1 MSHFNEASR
10 HNTNSP
16 WLQETHPEHPHVE
29 SKGTVY
35 QQHQNINANDVVAE
49 SNIVSTTAL
58 SNRSFSGSNFIDFEI
73 SKNMHILKSATLALQ
88 IVNND
93 LTNELRMPVIFNLI
107 SRFEIYIGST
117 LCQSVLSEDLYI
129 NYCTSMNFDRRSI
142 MAPVTNVSR
151 FGYDSDSTNIIPA
164 NGGSRDYYIRLHS
177 LLSQCHLFLPGIQ
190 NQDIRIR
197 IHFNSYE
204 KWGIASEGD
213 YVKPI
218 IEPVLQSCN
227 IFVQHT
233 VLKDSSYNTS

>member
-73 SKNMHILKSATLALQ
+73 SKTIHILKSCTLALQ

-93 LTNELRMPVIFNLI
+93 LT
-107 SRFEIYIGST
+107 T
-117 LCQSVLSEDLYI
+117 
-129 NYCTSMNFDRRSI
+129 
-142 MAPVTNVSR
+142 
-151 FGYDSDSTNIIPA
+151 
-164 NGGSRDYYIRLHS
+164 
-177 LLSQCHLFLPGIQ
+177 
-190 NQDIRIR
+190 
-197 IHFNSYE
+197 
-204 KWGIASEGD
+204 W
-213 YVKPI
+213 
-218 IEPVLQSCN
+218 
-227 IFVQHT
+227 
-233 VLKDSSYNTS
+233 